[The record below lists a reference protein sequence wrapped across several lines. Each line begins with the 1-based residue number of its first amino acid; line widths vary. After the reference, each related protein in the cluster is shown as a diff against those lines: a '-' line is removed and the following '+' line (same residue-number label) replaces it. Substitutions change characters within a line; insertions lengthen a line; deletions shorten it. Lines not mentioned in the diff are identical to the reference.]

1 MSRMKGRELKS
12 TTKGSKKMN
21 IHKPVRYAGYVN
33 IHNIVL
39 VTYELAGGD
48 YCDRSTQS
56 IITITIEKYI
66 QT

>member
-1 MSRMKGRELKS
+1 
-12 TTKGSKKMN
+12 MN